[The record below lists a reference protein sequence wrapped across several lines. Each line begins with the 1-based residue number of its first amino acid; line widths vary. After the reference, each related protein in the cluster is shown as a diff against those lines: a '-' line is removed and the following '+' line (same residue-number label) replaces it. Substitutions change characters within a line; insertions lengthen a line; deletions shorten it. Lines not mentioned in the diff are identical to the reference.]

1 MEKAYSQWLLSSTV
15 MFINIK
21 KYVQIYLASLLI
33 HFFFLFQIKN
43 TFSSVSS
50 LLMIRLWQ
58 PLYNATSNK
67 FCVTMFSSLCHVQQ
81 QTYIKCL
88 FWNNTTHYLC
98 IWNVINKNSKKLRSG
113 IFIICERLYNYD
125 MACVGHW
132 MNKYMCKLCP
142 KFHEFQKLG

>member
-1 MEKAYSQWLLSSTV
+1 MEKACSQWLLSSTV
-15 MFINIK
+15 MFINITK
-21 KYVQIYLASLLI
+21 ICSNLFSLI
-33 HFFFLFQIKN
+33 INSVFFLFQTKN

-98 IWNVINKNSKKLRSG
+98 IWNVINKNSKNLRSG

-125 MACVGHW
+125 MAWEGHW

>member
-1 MEKAYSQWLLSSTV
+1 MLSTIVCTKKKPNSLLGIRLIMCKIILNNGKIILFFYLALLEKAYSQWLLSSTV
-15 MFINIK
+15 MFINITK
-21 KYVQIYLASLLI
+21 ICSNLFSLI
-33 HFFFLFQIKN
+33 INSVFFLFQTKN

-98 IWNVINKNSKKLRSG
+98 IWNVINKNS
-113 IFIICERLYNYD
+113 
-125 MACVGHW
+125 
-132 MNKYMCKLCP
+132 
-142 KFHEFQKLG
+142 